1 MGLEIVLPIFGV
13 LVGLTAI
20 LTSRFF
26 GNLTLTVWIN
36 LRDAAIDTFG
46 DKLWVKAWY
55 WWPIR
60 FGQNYFTWLIRVC
73 GAAIVLVALFILVWV
88 YILGN

>member
-1 MGLEIVLPIFGV
+1 MGLEIALPVFGV

-26 GNLTLTVWIN
+26 GNLTLTVWTN
-36 LRDAAIDTFG
+36 PRDVAIDTFG

-55 WWPIR
+55 WLPIR
-60 FGQNYFTWLIRVC
+60 LGQKYFTWLIRVC
-73 GAAIVLVALFILVWV
+73 GAAIVFGCLFNLVGF